1 MLAAGAF
8 LAGSFLTSCSSDDDD
23 DDDVK
28 TTIEVTVKDSGSTT
42 VEKNGTLTLESSVEG
57 VEWKSSSTTTTVAK
71 DDSDT
76 TGKTAIVTAGDTDE
90 TVTITATKD
99 GDYEAGTITL
109 TVGAG
114 SSEEPETP
122 DTPAS
127 GSAQTVNFL
136 FESNSDIKSGSSGAP
151 VLTGTSSG
159 DSLATVGSLNV
170 LLVNEGSTMAP
181 DKYSCKA
188 SGGEFGDVVTEEFSD
203 STGNNTYSSTQ
214 DFTVDGTTYRTLGY
228 AKIDVTA
235 GSKDIALSTLSGYFG
250 SGKTVQDV
258 FVSIGDDGS
267 PVRLQSTDSGIKAQK
282 VENAALDLKVSAGAT
297 STLTITLAKHEEIQN
312 VKKVS
317 VVLAELSLAITEYN
331 GFNSSTETVSASD
344 LNLTVVSASS
354 SDEKVATAQVNS
366 DGNVEITSV
375 AAGSATITAKDSAD
389 HSATIAVTVAEL
401 GTITKT
407 VTPYFASETNSDTAS
422 DSATLGFV
430 GTAAASSAVTVATV
444 EIKDGKIAVT
454 SVAAGSAVVTV
465 TNADSAN
472 DADIKATIPVTVS
485 NIGKITL
492 GTVTKYERA
501 APALT
506 TDYTVEY
513 LVLTAVNAIEYSSDG
528 TTYTALAAGS
538 AYAATEA
545 GSVTVR
551 FPATETYAASKTA
564 SVELKAAPAADTY
577 KVVYG
582 TETLETLEEGLSAD
596 ELASYKTEYGLEET
610 TDYTTDGYTVT
621 LTESGYKKASA
632 VTATTASWD
641 FTSTTIGTWTLTY
654 GTNGK
659 VSGVDSYVFSDD
671 TDSTDKIGSSATT
684 LTKDHSFTSGDAVLT
699 VCHTSTGKG
708 QISTVYSSAA
718 ETKNASAT
726 AAYESDGTKIKSTGD
741 VQYKT
746 HKSYAFL
753 MKRDGIKISNV
764 VGKVKITVTA
774 GMTKASNY
782 VDRKIQILA
791 GDSVADDK
799 SNYAEGDIQEKDSV
813 DTTLTCDFG
822 KTAGNVYVSTTN
834 DCYINKIAIEPAE

>member
-258 FVSIGDDGS
+258 FVSIGNEN
-267 PVRLQSTDSGIKAQK
+267 PVRLQSTDSGTKAQK

-344 LNLTVVSASS
+344 LNLTVASASS

-366 DGNVEITSV
+366 DGNVEI
-375 AAGSATITAKDSAD
+375 
-389 HSATIAVTVAEL
+389 
-401 GTITKT
+401 
-407 VTPYFASETNSDTAS
+407 
-422 DSATLGFV
+422 
-430 GTAAASSAVTVATV
+430 
-444 EIKDGKIAVT
+444 T

-538 AYAATEA
+538 AYTATEA

-641 FTSTTIGTWTLTY
+641 FTSTTIGTWNLKYTTDSK
-654 GTNGK
+654 GK
-659 VSGVDSYVFSDD
+659 QKVDSVDSYVFSDD

-708 QISTVYSSAA
+708 QISTVYLSAT
-718 ETKNASAT
+718 ETKDASAT

-774 GMTKASNY
+774 GMTKANNY

-813 DTTLTCDFG
+813 DTTLTYDFG